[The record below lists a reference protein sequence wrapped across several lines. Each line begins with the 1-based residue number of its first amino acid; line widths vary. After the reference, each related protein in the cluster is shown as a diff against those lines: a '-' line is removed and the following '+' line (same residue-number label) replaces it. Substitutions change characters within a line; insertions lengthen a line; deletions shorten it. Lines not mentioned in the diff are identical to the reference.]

1 MESLL
6 TNFSETHRFLA
17 YTIVFLAVLIEG
29 EIFVLLAGVLSRN
42 GYLDIFDA
50 IAVVFAA
57 AIIHDLIYWSIGRK
71 LVKTN
76 RKKFLFI
83 NFEKTGN
90 FLEKL
95 KINDGFYIFISKFA
109 WSLNKLVLIASGY
122 IKLPL
127 KELLRYSV
135 FSAFV
140 WSFTFVS
147 LGYVFAHK
155 TDVLRKDLKTA
166 TLLIAGFIIIVV
178 VLENFIQIMI
188 KKSR

>member
-6 TNFSETHRFLA
+6 TNFSEIHRFLTYA
-17 YTIVFLAVLIEG
+17 IIFLAVLIEG
-29 EIFVLLAGVLSRN
+29 EIFVLLAGILSRN

-50 IAVVFAA
+50 ITVVFAA

-71 LVKTN
+71 LAKTN

-83 NFEKTGN
+83 NLEKAGS

-95 KINDGFYIFISKFA
+95 KINDGFFIFISKFA

-127 KELLRYSV
+127 KKLLRYSI

-140 WSFTFVS
+140 WSLTFVS

-155 TDVLRKDLKTA
+155 TNVLRKDLKTA
-166 TLLIAGFIIIVV
+166 TLLIAGFIVIIV
-178 VLENFIQIMI
+178 VLENLIQVII
-188 KKSR
+188 KKDS